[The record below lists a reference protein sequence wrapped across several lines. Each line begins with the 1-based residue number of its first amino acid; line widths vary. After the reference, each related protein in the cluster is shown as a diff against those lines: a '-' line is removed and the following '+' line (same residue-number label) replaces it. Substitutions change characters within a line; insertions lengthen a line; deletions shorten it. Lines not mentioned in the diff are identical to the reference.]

1 MFYYLYEIKNLI
13 NDHIYVGVHKT
24 KNMDDGYM
32 GSGKVILRAIET
44 HGAENF
50 AKTILET
57 FETSDAMFAREKE
70 VVTDEFLARPDTYN
84 LRRGGFGGFDHIN
97 KAGFVRNSSHF
108 SNGNTES
115 VRGGISSRDK
125 HTGMFSSDSILKARS
140 VLRELYPNGTFYG
153 KRHSELTLVKM
164 RDGHTGAQTGSKNS
178 QFGTMWITD
187 GKKNKKCSSTGIIP
201 EGWSKGRISKI

>member
-13 NDHIYVGVHKT
+13 NDYIYVGVHKT

-32 GSGKVILRAIET
+32 GSGKIILRAIEK

-50 AKTILET
+50 SKTILET

-70 VVTDEFLARPDTYN
+70 VVTDEFLARPNTYN
-84 LRRGGFGGFDHIN
+84 MRRGGFGGFDHIN
-97 KAGFVRNSSHF
+97 KLGFVRNSSHF

-115 VRGGISSRDK
+115 IRGGLTTRDK
-125 HTGMFSSDSILKARS
+125 KLAIFSDENLKKAKE
-140 VLRELYPNGTFYG
+140 VLRERYPHGTFYQ
-153 KRHSELTLVKM
+153 KKHSEETLIRM
-164 RDGHTGAQTGSKNS
+164 RDSHIGLQTGNKNS

-187 GKKNKKCSSTGIIP
+187 GKKNKKCCSTDVIP
-201 EGWSKGRISKI
+201 AGWKKGRTSKN